1 MLAVF
6 LLLHIVNLT
15 LGLVSVE
22 AMDAARP
29 VLMDSWASGPGT
41 LLLGGAFALHVG
53 LTLLTLYRRR
63 TLKMGMREAIQIG
76 FGLAIPLL
84 LAGHVV
90 GTRIV
95 PGLTGHWLDFRDVV
109 SILWVRKPS
118 DGLRQ
123 VLVLVLAWTHVGLG
137 LFFWLR
143 SKAWFPRFSA
153 ALFAATLILPML
165 AMLGFAEAGKA
176 LDAAGAVPSSAAP
189 SPPIDAA
196 HLTLAIQ
203 LGFVALLGLTLLAR
217 LVRAWRRRHRMI
229 RVSYPDGRAVTVPG
243 GATVLEASRLAD
255 YPHVAV
261 CGGRGRCSTCR
272 IRVPQGLDR
281 QPPPHSAEAAT
292 LRRFGAAP
300 DIRLACQLRPTHDL
314 VVFPVFATAPA
325 APGGDARTERPGAA
339 SHERELAVLFCDLRG
354 FTRRVERWLPFD
366 TVYMLNRYFEIVGRA
381 VHDAEGH
388 LDKFIGDGALALFGL
403 SAAPEHACRQAV
415 VAAGAIAR
423 GLEALNA
430 EMAAE
435 LVPPLRIAMGLHAGP
450 SIVGEMGYGQTIGLT
465 AVGDAVNV
473 ASRLEGIAKEM
484 DVEAV
489 ISMAVAERAGLD
501 ASAHPQRRIAV
512 RGRRAEI
519 DALLVSDAAGLGA
532 GLASG
537 SSKTRLTSAPHES
550 HDGFRG
556 DEHAGT

>member
-6 LLLHIVNLT
+6 LLLHIADLA
-15 LGLVSVE
+15 LGLISVE

-29 VLMDSWASGPGT
+29 VLMDAWASGPGT
-41 LLLGGAFALHVG
+41 VLLGGAFAVHVG

-109 SILWVRKPS
+109 SILWVRKPA
-118 DGLRQ
+118 DGLQ
-123 VLVLVLAWTHVGLG
+123 QLLVLILAWTHVGLG
-137 LFFWLR
+137 LWFWLR
-143 SKAWFPRFSA
+143 SRTWFPRVSA
-153 ALFAATLILPML
+153 AFVAAALIVPML

-176 LDAAGAVPSSAAP
+176 LDAARLPPP
-189 SPPIDAA
+189 SPPPVDPVP
-196 HLTLAIQ
+196 LTVAIQ
-203 LGFVALLGLTLLAR
+203 LAFVGLVALMLLAR

-229 RVSYPDGRAVTVPG
+229 HVSYPDGRAVAVPA

-272 IRVPQGLDR
+272 IRVPQGLER
-281 QPPPHSAEAAT
+281 QPPPHSGEAAT
-292 LRRFGAAP
+292 LQRFGAAP

-314 VVFPVFATAPA
+314 TVFPVFATAPV

-403 SAAPEHACRQAV
+403 SSAPEHACRQAV
-415 VAAGAIAR
+415 AAAGAIAR
-423 GLEALNA
+423 GLGALNA

-501 ASAHPQRRIAV
+501 ISGYAQRHIEV
-512 RGRRAEI
+512 RGRKAEI
-519 DALLVSDAAGLGA
+519 EAVMVADASALGAALAAG
-532 GLASG
+532 SRE
-537 SSKTRLTSAPHES
+537 TRLRPAPRES
-550 HDGFRG
+550 RGGARG
-556 DEHAGT
+556 DEHAGA

>member
-6 LLLHIVNLT
+6 LLLHIADLA

-29 VLMDSWASGPGT
+29 VLMDPWASVPGT
-41 LLLGGAFALHVG
+41 LLLGGAFALHIG

-123 VLVLVLAWTHVGLG
+123 LLVLILAWTHVGLG

-143 SKAWFPRFSA
+143 SKAWFPRLSSTFVAA
-153 ALFAATLILPML
+153 ALVLPML

-176 LDAAGAVPSSAAP
+176 LDAARPPPSSP
-189 SPPIDAA
+189 PPPIDVA
-196 HLTLAIQ
+196 HLTQAIQ
-203 LGFVALLGLTLLAR
+203 LAFVALVGLTLLAR

-229 RVSYPDGRAVTVPG
+229 RVSYPDGRAVTVPA

-272 IRVPQGLDR
+272 IRVPQGLER
-281 QPPPHSAEAAT
+281 QPPPHSGEAAT
-292 LRRFGAAP
+292 LQRFGAAP

-314 VVFPVFATAPA
+314 TVFPVFATAPV

-430 EMAAE
+430 EMATE

-501 ASAHPQRRIAV
+501 VSDYAQRRIEV
-512 RGRRAEI
+512 RGRRAEV
-519 DALLVSDAAGLGA
+519 DALLVADATGLGA

-537 SSKTRLTSAPHES
+537 SSRTRLAPASHES
-550 HDGFRG
+550 HDGSRG
-556 DEHAGT
+556 DEHAGA